1 MERTENIIWW
11 DNFNLGI
18 HYFDLLIYLFGDDYK
33 VYKHSQSD
41 NKAKGRIKFKNADVN
56 YYLEIMPNDN
66 GQDRYLE
73 IDGEK
78 ISLSKQDNLS
88 FEDLHTKVYQ
98 DLLKAGGVQPK
109 EAVKSIKLVEK
120 LK

>member
-1 MERTENIIWW
+1 M
-11 DNFNLGI
+11 
-18 HYFDLLIYLFGDDYK
+18 IYLFGDDYK
-33 VYKHSQSD
+33 VYSIR
-41 NKAKGRIKFKNADVN
+41 KAIIKLKAELIQNADVN

-98 DLLKAGGVQPK
+98 DLLKGGEFSQK
-109 EAVKSIKLVEK
+109 KR
-120 LK
+120 